1 MIEVQHLTKQYGA
14 KMALN
19 DVSFSVPRGQVLGL
33 LGLNGAGKSTT
44 MNIIAGCL
52 AATSGTVTIDGVDI
66 VKNPLAAK
74 KKIGYLP
81 EIPPLYVDMKVED
94 FLSFVYE
101 LKGLRG
107 DRRGALGQVCEKAGI
122 AHVRSRII
130 KNLSKGYRQRVGLA
144 AALLGEPAVLIL
156 DEPTVGLD
164 PTQIIEIRTLI
175 EQVGKEHTVILSSH
189 ILSEIQAV
197 CERVIVLNEGRLVA
211 DDTPSNL
218 EGTMQ
223 SKNSCVALVEG
234 EPEQVLEAL
243 RSASSVESVERLG
256 LSEPG
261 VYEYRIQG
269 HENAD
274 IRRDVFNVLSEA
286 HLPLLGTRSAHVTLE
301 DVFLRLVGVQA
312 APQAEEDAQAAP
324 QAEEGAQTA
333 PQTEG
338 EEAAEE

>member
-1 MIEVQHLTKQYGA
+1 MIEVQHLTKQYGT

-243 RSASSVESVERLG
+243 RSAPSVESVERLG

-324 QAEEGAQTA
+324 Q
-333 PQTEG
+333 TEG

>member
-1 MIEVQHLTKQYGA
+1 MIEVRHLTKQYGA
-14 KMALN
+14 KTALN
-19 DVSFSVPRGQVLGL
+19 DVSFSVPHGQVLGL

-66 VKNPLAAK
+66 VKDPLAAK

-107 DRRGALGQVCEKAGI
+107 DRRGALGQVCEEAGVTN
-122 AHVRSRII
+122 VRGRII

-144 AALLGEPAVLIL
+144 AAMLGEPAVLIL

-164 PTQIIEIRTLI
+164 PTQIIEIRSLI
-175 EQVGKEHTVILSSH
+175 EQVGREHTVILSSH

-211 DDTPSNL
+211 DDTPENL
-218 EGTMQ
+218 ENAIQ
-223 SKNSCVALVEG
+223 SKNSCVALIEG
-234 EPEQVLEAL
+234 EPEQVLAAL
-243 RSASSVESVERLG
+243 ERAPSVESTERLG

-261 VYEYRIQG
+261 VWEYRIRG
-269 HENAD
+269 KEDAD

-301 DVFLRLVGVQA
+301 DVFLRLVG
-312 APQAEEDAQAAP
+312 
-324 QAEEGAQTA
+324 AQTETA
-333 PQTEG
+333 G
-338 EEAAEE
+338 EEAAQE

>member
-1 MIEVQHLTKQYGA
+1 MIEVQHLTNQYGA

-243 RSASSVESVERLG
+243 RSAPSVESVERLG

-274 IRRDVFNVLSEA
+274 IRRDVFNVLSGA
-286 HLPLLGTRSAHVTLE
+286 HLPLLGTRSVHVTLE

-312 APQAEEDAQAAP
+312 APQ
-324 QAEEGAQTA
+324 
-333 PQTEG
+333 TEG
-338 EEAAEE
+338 EEAAEG

>member
-1 MIEVQHLTKQYGA
+1 MIEVRYLTKQYGA
-14 KMALN
+14 KTALN

-66 VKNPLAAK
+66 VKDPLAAK

-107 DRRGALGQVCEKAGI
+107 DRRGALGQVCEKAGVTN
-122 AHVRSRII
+122 VRGRII

-144 AALLGEPAVLIL
+144 AAMLGEPAVLIL

-164 PTQIIEIRTLI
+164 PTQIIEIRSLI
-175 EQVGKEHTVILSSH
+175 EQVGREHTVILSSH

-211 DDTPSNL
+211 DDTPENL
-218 EGTMQ
+218 ENAIQ
-223 SKNSCVALVEG
+223 SKNSCVALIEG
-234 EPEQVLEAL
+234 EPEQVLAAL
-243 RSASSVESVERLG
+243 ERAPSVESAERLG

-261 VYEYRIQG
+261 VWEYRIRG
-269 HENAD
+269 KEDAD

-301 DVFLRLVGVQA
+301 DVFLRLVG
-312 APQAEEDAQAAP
+312 
-324 QAEEGAQTA
+324 AQTETA
-333 PQTEG
+333 G
-338 EEAAEE
+338 EEAPQE

>member
-243 RSASSVESVERLG
+243 RSAPSVESVERLG

-324 QAEEGAQTA
+324 Q
-333 PQTEG
+333 TEG

>member
-1 MIEVQHLTKQYGA
+1 MIEVRHLTKQYGA
-14 KMALN
+14 KTALN

-66 VKNPLAAK
+66 VKDPLAAK

-107 DRRGALGQVCEKAGI
+107 DRRGALGQVCEKAGVTN
-122 AHVRSRII
+122 VRGRII

-144 AALLGEPAVLIL
+144 AAMLGEPAVLIL

-164 PTQIIEIRTLI
+164 PTQIIEIRSLI
-175 EQVGKEHTVILSSH
+175 EQVGREHTVILSSH

-211 DDTPSNL
+211 DDTPENL
-218 EGTMQ
+218 ENAIQ
-223 SKNSCVALVEG
+223 SKNSCVALIEG
-234 EPEQVLEAL
+234 EPEQVLAAL
-243 RSASSVESVERLG
+243 ERAPSVESAERLG

-261 VYEYRIQG
+261 VWEYRIRG
-269 HENAD
+269 KEDAD

-301 DVFLRLVGVQA
+301 DVFLRLVGAQTETA
-312 APQAEEDAQAAP
+312 EEEAPQE
-324 QAEEGAQTA
+324 
-333 PQTEG
+333 
-338 EEAAEE
+338 

>member
-243 RSASSVESVERLG
+243 RSAPSVESVERLG

-312 APQAEEDAQAAP
+312 APQ
-324 QAEEGAQTA
+324 
-333 PQTEG
+333 TEG
-338 EEAAEE
+338 EEAAEG

>member
-1 MIEVQHLTKQYGA
+1 MIEVRHLTKQYGA
-14 KMALN
+14 KTALN

-66 VKNPLAAK
+66 VKDPLAAK

-107 DRRGALGQVCEKAGI
+107 DRRGALGQVCEKAGVTN
-122 AHVRSRII
+122 VRGRII

-144 AALLGEPAVLIL
+144 AAMLGEPAVLIL

-164 PTQIIEIRTLI
+164 PTQIIEIRSLI
-175 EQVGKEHTVILSSH
+175 EQVGREHTVILSSH

-211 DDTPSNL
+211 DDTPENL
-218 EGTMQ
+218 ENAIQ
-223 SKNSCVALVEG
+223 SKNSCVALIEG
-234 EPEQVLEAL
+234 EPEQVLAAL
-243 RSASSVESVERLG
+243 ERAPSVESAERLG

-261 VYEYRIQG
+261 VWEYRIRG
-269 HENAD
+269 KEDAD

-301 DVFLRLVGVQA
+301 DVFLRLVG
-312 APQAEEDAQAAP
+312 
-324 QAEEGAQTA
+324 AQTETA
-333 PQTEG
+333 G
-338 EEAAEE
+338 EEAPQE

>member
-1 MIEVQHLTKQYGA
+1 MIEVRHLTKHYGA
-14 KMALN
+14 KTALN

-66 VKNPLAAK
+66 VKDPLAAK

-107 DRRGALGQVCEKAGI
+107 DRRGALGQVCEKAGVTN
-122 AHVRSRII
+122 VRGRII

-144 AALLGEPAVLIL
+144 AAMLGEPAVLIL

-164 PTQIIEIRTLI
+164 PTQIIEIRSLI
-175 EQVGKEHTVILSSH
+175 EQVGREHTVILSSH

-211 DDTPSNL
+211 DDTPENL
-218 EGTMQ
+218 ENAIQ
-223 SKNSCVALVEG
+223 SKNSCVALIEG
-234 EPEQVLEAL
+234 EPEQVLAAL
-243 RSASSVESVERLG
+243 ERAPSVESAERLG

-261 VYEYRIQG
+261 VWEYRIRG
-269 HENAD
+269 KEDAD

-301 DVFLRLVGVQA
+301 DVFLRLVG
-312 APQAEEDAQAAP
+312 
-324 QAEEGAQTA
+324 AQTETA
-333 PQTEG
+333 G
-338 EEAAEE
+338 EEAPQE

>member
-1 MIEVQHLTKQYGA
+1 MIEVRHLTKQYGA
-14 KMALN
+14 KTALN

-66 VKNPLAAK
+66 VKDPLAAK

-107 DRRGALGQVCEKAGI
+107 DRRGALGQVCEKAGVTN
-122 AHVRSRII
+122 VRGRII

-144 AALLGEPAVLIL
+144 AAMLGEPAVLIL

-164 PTQIIEIRTLI
+164 PTQIIEIRSLI
-175 EQVGKEHTVILSSH
+175 EQVGREHTVILSSH

-211 DDTPSNL
+211 DDTPENL
-218 EGTMQ
+218 ENAIQ
-223 SKNSCVALVEG
+223 SKNSCVALIEG
-234 EPEQVLEAL
+234 EPEQVLAAL
-243 RSASSVESVERLG
+243 ERAPSVESTERLG
-256 LSEPG
+256 LAEPG
-261 VYEYRIQG
+261 LSSPREITAER
-269 HENAD
+269 ERPRAEK
-274 IRRDVFNVLSEA
+274 RRA
-286 HLPLLGTRSAHVTLE
+286 
-301 DVFLRLVGVQA
+301 LV
-312 APQAEEDAQAAP
+312 
-324 QAEEGAQTA
+324 GAQTETA
-333 PQTEG
+333 G
-338 EEAAEE
+338 EEAAQE

>member
-1 MIEVQHLTKQYGA
+1 MIEVRYLTKQYGA
-14 KMALN
+14 KTALN

-66 VKNPLAAK
+66 VKDPLAAK

-107 DRRGALGQVCEKAGI
+107 DRRGALGQVCEKAGVTN
-122 AHVRSRII
+122 VRGRII

-144 AALLGEPAVLIL
+144 AAMLGEPAVLIL

-164 PTQIIEIRTLI
+164 PTQIIEIRSLI
-175 EQVGKEHTVILSSH
+175 EQVGREHTVILSSH

-211 DDTPSNL
+211 DDTPENL
-218 EGTMQ
+218 ENAIQ
-223 SKNSCVALVEG
+223 SKNSCVALIEG
-234 EPEQVLEAL
+234 EPEQVLAAL
-243 RSASSVESVERLG
+243 ERAPSVESAERLG

-261 VYEYRIQG
+261 VWEYRIRG
-269 HENAD
+269 KEDAD

-301 DVFLRLVGVQA
+301 DVFLRLVG
-312 APQAEEDAQAAP
+312 
-324 QAEEGAQTA
+324 AQTA
-333 PQTEG
+333 TAG
-338 EEAAEE
+338 EEAPQE

>member
-1 MIEVQHLTKQYGA
+1 MIEVRHLTKQYGA
-14 KMALN
+14 KTALN

-66 VKNPLAAK
+66 VKDPLAAK

-107 DRRGALGQVCEKAGI
+107 DRRGALGQVCEKAGVTN
-122 AHVRSRII
+122 VRGRII

-144 AALLGEPAVLIL
+144 AAMLGEPAVLIL

-164 PTQIIEIRTLI
+164 PTQIIEIRSLI
-175 EQVGKEHTVILSSH
+175 EQVGREHTVILSSH

-211 DDTPSNL
+211 DDTPENL
-218 EGTMQ
+218 ENAIQ
-223 SKNSCVALVEG
+223 SKNSCVALIEG
-234 EPEQVLEAL
+234 EPEQVLAAL
-243 RSASSVESVERLG
+243 ERAPSVESTERLG

-261 VYEYRIQG
+261 VWEYRIRG
-269 HENAD
+269 KEDAD

-301 DVFLRLVGVQA
+301 DVFLRLVG
-312 APQAEEDAQAAP
+312 
-324 QAEEGAQTA
+324 AQTETA
-333 PQTEG
+333 G
-338 EEAAEE
+338 EEAAQE

>member
-243 RSASSVESVERLG
+243 RSAPSVESVEQLG

-324 QAEEGAQTA
+324 Q
-333 PQTEG
+333 TEG

>member
-1 MIEVQHLTKQYGA
+1 MIEVRYLTKQYGA
-14 KMALN
+14 KTALN

-66 VKNPLAAK
+66 VKDPLAAK

-107 DRRGALGQVCEKAGI
+107 DRRGALGQVCEKAGVTN
-122 AHVRSRII
+122 VRGRII

-144 AALLGEPAVLIL
+144 AAMLGEPAVLIL

-164 PTQIIEIRTLI
+164 PTQIIEIRSLI
-175 EQVGKEHTVILSSH
+175 EQVGREHTVILSSH

-211 DDTPSNL
+211 DDTPENL
-218 EGTMQ
+218 ENAIQ
-223 SKNSCVALVEG
+223 SKNSCVALIEG
-234 EPEQVLEAL
+234 EPEQVLAAL
-243 RSASSVESVERLG
+243 ERAPSVESAERLG

-261 VYEYRIQG
+261 VWEYRIRG
-269 HENAD
+269 KEDAD

-301 DVFLRLVGVQA
+301 DVFLRLVG
-312 APQAEEDAQAAP
+312 
-324 QAEEGAQTA
+324 AQTETA
-333 PQTEG
+333 G
-338 EEAAEE
+338 EEAAQE

>member
-1 MIEVQHLTKQYGA
+1 MIEVRHLTKQYGA
-14 KMALN
+14 KTALN

-66 VKNPLAAK
+66 VKDPLAAK

-107 DRRGALGQVCEKAGI
+107 DKRGALGQVCEKAGVTN
-122 AHVRSRII
+122 VRGRII

-144 AALLGEPAVLIL
+144 AAMLGEPAVLIL

-164 PTQIIEIRTLI
+164 PTQIIEIRSLI
-175 EQVGKEHTVILSSH
+175 EQVGREHTVILSSH

-211 DDTPSNL
+211 DDTPENL
-218 EGTMQ
+218 ENAIQ
-223 SKNSCVALVEG
+223 SKNSCVALIEG
-234 EPEQVLEAL
+234 EPEQVLAAL
-243 RSASSVESVERLG
+243 ERAPSVESTERLG

-261 VYEYRIQG
+261 VWEYRIRG
-269 HENAD
+269 KEDAD

-301 DVFLRLVGVQA
+301 DVFLRLVG
-312 APQAEEDAQAAP
+312 
-324 QAEEGAQTA
+324 AQTETA
-333 PQTEG
+333 G
-338 EEAAEE
+338 EEAAQE

>member
-243 RSASSVESVERLG
+243 RSAPSVESVERLG

-312 APQAEEDAQAAP
+312 APQAEE
-324 QAEEGAQTA
+324 GAQTA

>member
-14 KMALN
+14 KTALN

-130 KNLSKGYRQRVGLA
+130 RNLSKGYRQRVGLA
-144 AALLGEPAVLIL
+144 AAMLGEPAVLIL

-211 DDTPSNL
+211 DDTPENL
-218 EGTMQ
+218 ENAFQ
-223 SKNSCVALVEG
+223 SKNSCVALIEG
-234 EPEQVLEAL
+234 EPDQVLEAL
-243 RSASSVESVERLG
+243 KRAPSVECAERLA

-269 HENAD
+269 RENAD

-312 APQAEEDAQAAP
+312 APQ
-324 QAEEGAQTA
+324 
-333 PQTEG
+333 TER

>member
-1 MIEVQHLTKQYGA
+1 MIEVRHLTKQYGA
-14 KMALN
+14 KTALN

-66 VKNPLAAK
+66 VKDPLATK

-107 DRRGALGQVCEKAGI
+107 DRRGALGQVCEKAGVTN
-122 AHVRSRII
+122 VRGRII

-144 AALLGEPAVLIL
+144 AAMLGEPAVLIL

-164 PTQIIEIRTLI
+164 PTQIIEIRSLI
-175 EQVGKEHTVILSSH
+175 EQVGREHTVILSSH

-211 DDTPSNL
+211 DDTPENL
-218 EGTMQ
+218 ENAIQ
-223 SKNSCVALVEG
+223 SKNSCVALIEG
-234 EPEQVLEAL
+234 EPEQVLAAL
-243 RSASSVESVERLG
+243 ERAPSVESTERLG

-261 VYEYRIQG
+261 VWEYRIRG
-269 HENAD
+269 KEDAD

-301 DVFLRLVGVQA
+301 DVFLRLVG
-312 APQAEEDAQAAP
+312 
-324 QAEEGAQTA
+324 AQTETA
-333 PQTEG
+333 G
-338 EEAAEE
+338 EEAAQE

>member
-1 MIEVQHLTKQYGA
+1 MIEVRYLTKQYGA
-14 KMALN
+14 KTALN

-66 VKNPLAAK
+66 VKDPLAAK

-107 DRRGALGQVCEKAGI
+107 DRRGALGQVCEKAGVTN
-122 AHVRSRII
+122 VRGRII

-144 AALLGEPAVLIL
+144 AAMLGEPAVLIL

-164 PTQIIEIRTLI
+164 PTQIIEIRSLI
-175 EQVGKEHTVILSSH
+175 EQVGREHTVILSSH

-211 DDTPSNL
+211 DDTPENL
-218 EGTMQ
+218 ENAIQ
-223 SKNSCVALVEG
+223 SKNSCVALIEG
-234 EPEQVLEAL
+234 EPEQVLAAL
-243 RSASSVESVERLG
+243 ERAPSVESTERLG

-261 VYEYRIQG
+261 VWEYRIRG
-269 HENAD
+269 KEDAD

-301 DVFLRLVGVQA
+301 DVFLRLVG
-312 APQAEEDAQAAP
+312 
-324 QAEEGAQTA
+324 AQTETA
-333 PQTEG
+333 G
-338 EEAAEE
+338 EEAPQE

>member
-14 KMALN
+14 KTALN

-66 VKNPLAAK
+66 VKDPLAAK

-107 DRRGALGQVCEKAGI
+107 DKRGALGQVCEKAGVTN
-122 AHVRSRII
+122 VRGRII

-144 AALLGEPAVLIL
+144 AAMLGEPAVLIL

-164 PTQIIEIRTLI
+164 PTQIIEIRSLI
-175 EQVGKEHTVILSSH
+175 EQVGREHTVILSSH

-211 DDTPSNL
+211 DDTPENL
-218 EGTMQ
+218 ENAIQ
-223 SKNSCVALVEG
+223 SKNSCVALIEG
-234 EPEQVLEAL
+234 EPEQVLAAL
-243 RSASSVESVERLG
+243 ERAPSVESTERLG

-261 VYEYRIQG
+261 VWEYRIRG
-269 HENAD
+269 KEDAD

-301 DVFLRLVGVQA
+301 DVFLRLVG
-312 APQAEEDAQAAP
+312 
-324 QAEEGAQTA
+324 AQTETA
-333 PQTEG
+333 G
-338 EEAAEE
+338 EEAAQE

>member
-1 MIEVQHLTKQYGA
+1 MIEVRHLTKQYGA
-14 KMALN
+14 KTALN

-66 VKNPLAAK
+66 VKDPLAAK

-107 DRRGALGQVCEKAGI
+107 DRRGALGQVCEKAGVTN
-122 AHVRSRII
+122 VRGRII

-144 AALLGEPAVLIL
+144 AAMLGEPAVLIL

-164 PTQIIEIRTLI
+164 PTQIIEIRSLI
-175 EQVGKEHTVILSSH
+175 EQVGREHTVILSSH

-211 DDTPSNL
+211 DDTPENL
-218 EGTMQ
+218 ENAIQ
-223 SKNSCVALVEG
+223 SKNSCVALIEG
-234 EPEQVLEAL
+234 EPEQVLAAL
-243 RSASSVESVERLG
+243 ERAPSVESAERLG

-261 VYEYRIQG
+261 VWEYRIRG
-269 HENAD
+269 KEDAD

-301 DVFLRLVGVQA
+301 DVFLRLVG
-312 APQAEEDAQAAP
+312 
-324 QAEEGAQTA
+324 AQTEIA
-333 PQTEG
+333 G
-338 EEAAEE
+338 EEAPQE

>member
-1 MIEVQHLTKQYGA
+1 
-14 KMALN
+14 
-19 DVSFSVPRGQVLGL
+19 
-33 LGLNGAGKSTT
+33 

-243 RSASSVESVERLG
+243 RSAPSVESVERLG

-274 IRRDVFNVLSEA
+274 IRRDVFNVLSGA
-286 HLPLLGTRSAHVTLE
+286 HLPLLGTRSVHVTLE

-312 APQAEEDAQAAP
+312 APQ
-324 QAEEGAQTA
+324 
-333 PQTEG
+333 TEG
-338 EEAAEE
+338 EEAAEG

>member
-243 RSASSVESVERLG
+243 RSAPSVESVERLG

-312 APQAEEDAQAAP
+312 APQAEEAAQA
-324 QAEEGAQTA
+324 A

>member
-1 MIEVQHLTKQYGA
+1 MIEVRHLTKQYGA
-14 KMALN
+14 KTALN

-66 VKNPLAAK
+66 VKDPLAAK

-107 DRRGALGQVCEKAGI
+107 DRRGALGQVCEKAGVTN
-122 AHVRSRII
+122 VRGRII

-144 AALLGEPAVLIL
+144 AAMLGEPAVLIL

-164 PTQIIEIRTLI
+164 PTQIIEIRSLI
-175 EQVGKEHTVILSSH
+175 EQVGREHTVILSSH

-211 DDTPSNL
+211 DDTPENL
-218 EGTMQ
+218 ENAIQ
-223 SKNSCVALVEG
+223 SKNSCVALIEG
-234 EPEQVLEAL
+234 EPEQVLAAL
-243 RSASSVESVERLG
+243 ERAPSVESAERLG

-261 VYEYRIQG
+261 VWEYRIRG
-269 HENAD
+269 KEDAD

-301 DVFLRLVGVQA
+301 DVFLRLVG
-312 APQAEEDAQAAP
+312 
-324 QAEEGAQTA
+324 AQTETA
-333 PQTEG
+333 G
-338 EEAAEE
+338 EEAAQE

>member
-1 MIEVQHLTKQYGA
+1 MIEVRHLTKQYGA
-14 KMALN
+14 KTALN
-19 DVSFSVPRGQVLGL
+19 DVSFSVPHGQVLGL

-66 VKNPLAAK
+66 VKDPLAAK

-107 DRRGALGQVCEKAGI
+107 DKRGALGQVCEKAGVTN
-122 AHVRSRII
+122 VRGRII

-144 AALLGEPAVLIL
+144 AAMLGEPAVLIL

-164 PTQIIEIRTLI
+164 PTQIIEIRSLI
-175 EQVGKEHTVILSSH
+175 EQVGREHTVILSSH

-211 DDTPSNL
+211 DDTPENL
-218 EGTMQ
+218 ENAIQ
-223 SKNSCVALVEG
+223 SKNSCVALIEG
-234 EPEQVLEAL
+234 EPEQVLAAL
-243 RSASSVESVERLG
+243 ERAPSVESTERLG

-261 VYEYRIQG
+261 VWEYRIRG
-269 HENAD
+269 KEDAD

-301 DVFLRLVGVQA
+301 DVFLRLVG
-312 APQAEEDAQAAP
+312 
-324 QAEEGAQTA
+324 AQTETA
-333 PQTEG
+333 G
-338 EEAAEE
+338 EEAAQE

>member
-1 MIEVQHLTKQYGA
+1 MIEVRHLTKQYGA
-14 KMALN
+14 KTALN

-66 VKNPLAAK
+66 VKDPLAAK

-107 DRRGALGQVCEKAGI
+107 DRRGALGQVCEKAGVTN
-122 AHVRSRII
+122 VRGRII

-144 AALLGEPAVLIL
+144 AAMLGEPAVLIL

-164 PTQIIEIRTLI
+164 PTQIIEIRSLI
-175 EQVGKEHTVILSSH
+175 EQVGREHTVILSSH

-211 DDTPSNL
+211 DDTPENL
-218 EGTMQ
+218 ENAIQ
-223 SKNSCVALVEG
+223 SKNSCVALIEG
-234 EPEQVLEAL
+234 EPEQVLAAL
-243 RSASSVESVERLG
+243 ERAPSVESAERLG

-261 VYEYRIQG
+261 VWEYRIRG
-269 HENAD
+269 KEDAD

-301 DVFLRLVGVQA
+301 DVFLRLVG
-312 APQAEEDAQAAP
+312 
-324 QAEEGAQTA
+324 AQTETA
-333 PQTEG
+333 G
-338 EEAAEE
+338 EETPQE